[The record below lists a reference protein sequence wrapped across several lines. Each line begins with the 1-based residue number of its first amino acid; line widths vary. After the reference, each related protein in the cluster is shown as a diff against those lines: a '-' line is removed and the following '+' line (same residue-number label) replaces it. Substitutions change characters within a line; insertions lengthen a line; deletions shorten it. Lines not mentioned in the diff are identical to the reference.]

1 MVDSFTLYDRNFFDM
16 DKMQMI
22 KDVNLADYGVYIGRE
37 VGGLWQET
45 LISNTKHYTQEIQG
59 LDGQI
64 FNGMNFT
71 ERRIQISAYVENAN
85 ENKIRDIQEILTITK
100 PLKLQ
105 LHRKPYRYI
114 YVVSDG
120 QVDFNYIWHH
130 HKLAY
135 GYEEVYTGLFTLQY
149 VAYNPYY
156 ESFFTSLD
164 VANFEYDSDN
174 PQFYY
179 DSGILDYE
187 TDVFPSTISINSNS
201 KVFQLYN
208 GGNASAKSVIKIKN
222 NGISSIDNLVFTN
235 TSSSETFTVT
245 TINAGEII
253 LIDGIKGR
261 ITDFPETKLMT
272 SRFKGDFMKIQPK
285 INTLNFSTTD
295 TAVIDLEINF
305 EYRYTYL

>member
-37 VGGLWQET
+37 GGGLWQET

-179 DSGILDYE
+179 DSGILYGESD
-187 TDVFPSTISINSNS
+187 TFPSSIDITSNS
-201 KVFQLYN
+201 ATFQLYN
-208 GGNASAKSVIKIKN
+208 GGNTSAKTVIKIKN
-222 NGISSIDNLVFTN
+222 NSVSKLDDLKFTN
-235 TSSSETFTVT
+235 TSSGEIFTVT
-245 TINAGEII
+245 TLNANETI
-253 LIDGIKGR
+253 LIDGNKGR

-272 SRFKGDFMKIQPK
+272 SKFKGEFMKIQPK
-285 INTLNFSTTD
+285 INTLTFSTTD
-295 TAVIDLEINF
+295 TATVDLDVSF
-305 EYRYTYL
+305 EFRYTYL